1 MKNIMVEVT
10 DLVLKIN
17 VTDRKMVKTLDL
29 WQHVQ
34 LDGASVIYANNML
47 EVSLVKKVH
56 QQWP

>member
-1 MKNIMVEVT
+1 MKNIMVEVA

-34 LDGASVIYANNML
+34 LDGASVIYANNVL
-47 EVSLVKKVH
+47 EVSLIKMVH